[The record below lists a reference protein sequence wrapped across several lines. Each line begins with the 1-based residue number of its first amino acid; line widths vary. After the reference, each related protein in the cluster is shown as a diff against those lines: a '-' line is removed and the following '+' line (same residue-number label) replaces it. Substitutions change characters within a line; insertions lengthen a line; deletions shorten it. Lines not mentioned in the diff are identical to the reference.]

1 MYVYLHE
8 NHKKSTIHVGKYTN
22 PMDPMGLVYG
32 QFHHQ
37 ESVLLFFFEDFHL
50 FHSLDVPLEV
60 RING

>member
-1 MYVYLHE
+1 MYLHE
-8 NHKKSTIHVGKYTN
+8 NQKKSTIHVGKYTN

-37 ESVLLFFFEDFHL
+37 ESVFVFFEEFHL
-50 FHSLDVPLEV
+50 FHSLDVPLEG